1 MFRAAEIAGAAC
13 TALGSW
19 PGALTDFVAA
29 AGGLLLG
36 GFLVKDNSLTGK
48 WGIMGLALLAA
59 GIWFIRD
66 GVKKLRT

>member
-1 MFRAAEIAGAAC
+1 LAAGR
-13 TALGSW
+13 
-19 PGALTDFVAA
+19 GALTDFVAA